1 MKTSQ
6 ATHCQAAPGRPAGC
20 ENPLAWLFRQI
31 GGSQHPRPQE
41 GPSSPG
47 PMVPHEAR
55 YFPETLGTDGWHSRR
70 MIVFRKSKQASA
82 TLLKLFIL
90 SKFPTN
96 SPTIKI
102 QCLRDKHFKRTGRD
116 EEKQALRPQ
125 DTDVSCFTSKMQTN
139 KPQRVRAVSTRH
151 SVKGG
156 AGKGGGGGR
165 GSGRRD
171 YHRTSSHSRKSR
183 NRHLA
188 LLEKVKEP
196 RSIDGTR
203 EPWRPRGS

>member
-1 MKTSQ
+1 
-6 ATHCQAAPGRPAGC
+6 
-20 ENPLAWLFRQI
+20 
-31 GGSQHPRPQE
+31 
-41 GPSSPG
+41 
-47 PMVPHEAR
+47 
-55 YFPETLGTDGWHSRR
+55 

-102 QCLRDKHFKRTGRD
+102 LCLRDKHFKRTGRD

-151 SVKGG
+151 SVRGELARE
-156 AGKGGGGGR
+156 AGRRGGGEE
-165 GSGRRD
+165 RR
-171 YHRTSSHSRKSR
+171 SQ
-183 NRHLA
+183 N
-188 LLEKVKEP
+188 VFPFQKEQK
-196 RSIDGTR
+196 
-203 EPWRPRGS
+203 